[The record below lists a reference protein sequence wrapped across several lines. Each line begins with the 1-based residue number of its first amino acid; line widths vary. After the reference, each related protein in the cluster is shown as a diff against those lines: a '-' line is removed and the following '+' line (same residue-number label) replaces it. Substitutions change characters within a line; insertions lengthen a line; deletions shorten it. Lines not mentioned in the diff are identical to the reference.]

1 MAKILIVEDEEDIL
15 DLVEFNLHK
24 SGMETVRATDGLQA
38 LKAAKKEKPD
48 LILLDVML
56 PEKDGYSVLKELREK
71 GKTKDIPVIMLTAK
85 GREDDRIRGLDL
97 GAEDYVTKPF
107 SPKELV
113 LRVRALLRR
122 AEGSRRPDEV
132 REGAFRLN
140 RATLKVYLEEAP
152 VDLTVTEFRLL
163 LILIEGGGEVQ
174 ERGSLLERVG
184 ATASASTPGPSTRT
198 SNV

>member
-132 REGAFRLN
+132 RE
-140 RATLKVYLEEAP
+140 
-152 VDLTVTEFRLL
+152 
-163 LILIEGGGEVQ
+163 
-174 ERGSLLERVG
+174 ERSGC
-184 ATASASTPGPSTRT
+184 TGPP
-198 SNV
+198 